1 MEKEKTQIGNSYQE
15 IVNYQTNT
23 TIRIWNNNTSNYYPV
38 HWHSALEIVI
48 PMENYYI
55 IDVNDQHFNLM
66 PGEIL
71 FIPSGELHALT
82 APNTGS
88 RYIFMFDISVLSTI
102 KSFTGIQS
110 LLVQP
115 IHLTPDTYPAIYDD
129 IYSILMKIQAEYSA
143 GREYAELTIY
153 SLLIELFVTL
163 GYDYLY
169 GQELF
174 PNVRLS
180 TQKEYIRKFHQLL
193 AYIDEHYMEEL
204 DLDKLSESV
213 DFSKFHFLRLFKQ
226 YMGVTFG
233 DYVTHRRI
241 KAAEQLLCNQNL
253 PIAEVATLSGF
264 SSISTFNRIF
274 KQYKKCS
281 PSEYRQ
287 HNTLPEH

>member
-102 KSFTGIQS
+102 KSFSSIQS

-115 IHLTPDTYPAIYDD
+115 IHLTPDTHPAIYDE
-129 IYSILMKIQAEYSA
+129 IYSLLMNMQVEFFQEREYS
-143 GREYAELTIY
+143 ELTIY
-153 SLLIELFVTL
+153 SLLIELFVKL
-163 GYDYLY
+163 GYDYIY

-174 PNVRLS
+174 PNVRLPK
-180 TQKEYIRKFHQLL
+180 QKEYIRKFQQLL

-204 DLDKLSESV
+204 DLDKLSDSI

-226 YMGVTFG
+226 YMGATLG
-233 DYVTHRRI
+233 DYVTLRRI
-241 KAAEQLLCNQNL
+241 KAAEQLICNQNL
-253 PIAEVATLSGF
+253 PIAEVAALSGF
-264 SSISTFNRIF
+264 SSISTFNRLF
-274 KQYKKCS
+274 KQYKNCS

-287 HNTLPEH
+287 HHIVH

>member
-88 RYIFMFDISVLSTI
+88 RFIFMFDISILSNI
-102 KSFTGIQS
+102 KSFSSIQS

-115 IHLTPDTYPAIYDD
+115 IHLTHNTHPAIYDD
-129 IYSILMKIQAEYSA
+129 IYSLLMNMQVEFFQ
-143 GREYAELTIY
+143 GREYSELTIY
-153 SLLIELFVTL
+153 SLLIELFVKL

-174 PNVRLS
+174 PDVRLPK
-180 TQKEYIRKFHQLL
+180 QKEYIRKFQQLL

-204 DLDKLSESV
+204 DLDKLSDSIE
-213 DFSKFHFLRLFKQ
+213 FSKFHFLRLFKQ
-226 YMGVTFG
+226 YMGATVG
-233 DYVTHRRI
+233 DYVTLRRI
-241 KAAEQLLCNQNL
+241 KAAEQLLCNQNR
-253 PIAEVATLSGF
+253 PISEVAALSGF
-264 SSISTFNRIF
+264 SSISTFNRLF
-274 KQYKKCS
+274 KQYKNCS

-287 HNTLPEH
+287 HHNIH